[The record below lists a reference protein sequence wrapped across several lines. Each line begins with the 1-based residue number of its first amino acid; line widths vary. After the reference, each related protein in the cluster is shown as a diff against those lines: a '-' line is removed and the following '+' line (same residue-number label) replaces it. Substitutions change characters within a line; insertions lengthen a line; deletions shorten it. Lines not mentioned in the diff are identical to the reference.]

1 MSIKKYLLSDYKKG
15 IDTAKYN
22 RAEVKKSIAS
32 LADRFYISIMLFVY
46 PNRVDVFNNVSAG
59 ELDRIKKLDAVQRYK
74 LRVKALNMLEDIL
87 NDK

>member
-1 MSIKKYLLSDYKKG
+1 
-15 IDTAKYN
+15 
-22 RAEVKKSIAS
+22 
-32 LADRFYISIMLFVY
+32 MLFVY
-46 PNRVDVFNNVSAG
+46 PNRVDVFNNVSNT